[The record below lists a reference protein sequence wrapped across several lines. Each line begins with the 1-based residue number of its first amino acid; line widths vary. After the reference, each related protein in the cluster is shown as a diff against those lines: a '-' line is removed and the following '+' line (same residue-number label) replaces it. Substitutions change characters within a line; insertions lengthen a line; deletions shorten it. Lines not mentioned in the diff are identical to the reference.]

1 MTAALCPVVPSG
13 PGFLSGVLHSLE
25 CLSLNAAEMS
35 FAFLSA
41 PGGLASVLLVTA
53 VTLMIVVLGFR
64 LAFNLPVAF
73 SDVTVMAIKIGIAL
87 AITSSWPTVSRALA
101 GPVINGPAE
110 LTRWTG
116 LADQLPE
123 RMGRADEGIA
133 ALTSWGTG
141 RNDLRVQRTA
151 SGDYAANEAATVAL
165 TDSLALGGGRVA
177 FLVGAIGAL
186 GLLKLFAGVM
196 IGLAPIFAG
205 LLLFERT
212 QGVFAG
218 WLRALFGLL
227 IAGAAANILLAV
239 ELAILE
245 PWLAQTIADRQAN
258 LATPSAPTELLAM
271 GIAFGLI
278 TMTSIF
284 LIFRTVLALE
294 LPVSRIAQQL
304 GERLHQSL
312 GTQNRRHTAA
322 VNQAGMTLVAD
333 RGSRTVEALQR
344 IDQYRQASYGTAGRS
359 GGRSATTFEPSGGA
373 FGHRAGGTGQRMP
386 RRTLVGQKRDQRR

>member
-1 MTAALCPVVPSG
+1 MAAALCPSVPSG
-13 PGFLSGVLHSLE
+13 PGFLSGVLRSLD
-25 CLSLNAAEMS
+25 CLSVHAAEQS
-35 FAFLSA
+35 FAFLST
-41 PGGLASVLLVTA
+41 PGGLASTLLGIA

-64 LAFNLPVAF
+64 LTFNLPVVF
-73 SDVTVMAIKIGIAL
+73 SDVTVMAIKVGIGL
-87 AITSSWPTVSRALA
+87 AIATSWPTVSRALA

-110 LTRWTG
+110 LTQWTG
-116 LADQLPE
+116 LAGQLPE

-151 SGDYAANEAATVAL
+151 SGDYAANEVATVAL

-196 IGLAPIFAG
+196 IGLAPLFAG

-245 PWLAQTIADRQAN
+245 PWLAQAIADRQAN

-271 GIAFGLI
+271 GIAFSLI
-278 TMTSIF
+278 TMASIF

-294 LPVSRIAQQL
+294 LPVSRIANQL
-304 GERLHQSL
+304 VERLQQSVGL
-312 GTQNRRHTAA
+312 PGQRTVASSGRTASL
-322 VNQAGMTLVAD
+322 TLVAD
-333 RGSRTVEALQR
+333 RSDRTVEALQR
-344 IDQYRQASYGTAGRS
+344 IDHYRQTSRTAGD
-359 GGRSATTFEPSGGA
+359 GLNIGAVTTGETSGA
-373 FGHRAGGTGQRMP
+373 FRHRASASNPRVP